1 MLLWGNVAVSYGIW
15 DVVVREC
22 GCLPRNM
29 VCCCEGMCLFP
40 KEYGVLLWGYVAVS
54 QGIWCVVVKSC
65 GCFLR
70 YMECSCEV
78 MWLFPSQRLCGVVLR
93 ECGCVPR
100 NMEWCCEWMWLF
112 PKEYEVLECV
122 KKRYVSPLVYWG
134 CTIAT
139 LIQSISIFNCFSQ
152 WCFFCVFLYCVCILI
167 VLLYINNRLPPPP
180 VPTICPDICILYDE
194 KIHIWIY
201 KYMIGVLS
209 CLSGAGGIMWLFLKE
224 NGLLI
229 ECKWNEIKT
238 M

>member
-1 MLLWGNVAVSYGIW
+1 MW
-15 DVVVREC
+15 
-22 GCLPRNM
+22 
-29 VCCCEGMCLFP
+29 LFP
-40 KEYGVLLWGYVAVS
+40 KEYCVLLWGNVAVS
-54 QGIWCVVVKSC
+54 QGIWCVAVKPC

-70 YMECSCEV
+70 HMECSCEV

-201 KYMIGVLS
+201 IYMIGVLS